1 MVKICSKRDGEF
13 GVRDGDRN
21 ETHAGRDSV
30 TAWGHALKG
39 TIAASVVL
47 CLPWPAL
54 AKSTCTEAAPR
65 VTSAFMRRL
74 ARDTGNLIYDEGT
87 NLSLVDTMSLG
98 QPAGTA
104 GALKVRD
111 KAVRLWGHT
120 DSKIHRKCTDAQAA
134 VIYPGGGPTVNSTT
148 DDLFNMYGL
157 PWVAAL
163 RDLTAPS
170 GRRCAQVAIVQAG
183 YAARDQLRDG
193 IDSWKKYGL
202 LVDHFCPPGVFD
214 TVKQTTADYLF
225 PDLDR
230 LRK

>member
-1 MVKICSKRDGEF
+1 M
-13 GVRDGDRN
+13 
-21 ETHAGRDSV
+21 
-30 TAWGHALKG
+30 
-39 TIAASVVL
+39 IAVCIVL
-47 CLPWPAL
+47 GAPWPAL
-54 AKSTCTEAAPR
+54 AKSSCTDAAPR

-74 ARDTGNLIYDEGT
+74 ARDTGNLIYLEGT

-98 QPAGTA
+98 VPAGTA

-111 KAVRLWGHT
+111 KAMRLWGHT
-120 DSKIHRKCTDAQAA
+120 HSKIHRKCTDAQAA
-134 VIYPGGGPTVNSTT
+134 VIYPGDAASVRIAT

-157 PWVAAL
+157 PWVSAL

-193 IDSWKKYGL
+193 IDTWKKYGE
-202 LVDHFCPPGVFD
+202 LVDHFCPPQLFES
-214 TVKQTTADYLF
+214 VKQTTADYLF
-225 PDLDR
+225 HDLDS